1 MYKGKTYIVKRYVL
15 YKSTEEMKM
24 LPETIG
30 TAIVGALVAAA
41 VILIIRKMI
50 KDKKAGKNSCGCGC
64 GSCPNAGFCHKK

>member
-1 MYKGKTYIVKRYVL
+1 
-15 YKSTEEMKM
+15 MKM